1 MTEKAPSMEEGDLVG
16 IQHPDTGLGFISV
29 MGLLGEHYAVSVYRG
44 AKGLYDFWK
53 MQEHAMESEGPPLEA
68 FLEMSHV
75 QLSFE
80 DRDMLTD
87 EDRSLIKKLGLKYRG
102 RQEWPMFRSDGQF
115 PWYLDAQEAL
125 FLTVGLEQLLDTDAE
140 QIYFVRV
147 AEKTPD
153 GGIVWR
159 EEKQHIPKPKL
170 ISFKTTLDSERLE
183 RLKKLPVRRGRFEM
197 DVFLLPN
204 AVRENKGERTRIS

>member
-1 MTEKAPSMEEGDLVG
+1 MVG
-16 IQHPDTGLGFISV
+16 IQHPDRGLGFISV
-29 MGLLGEHYAVSVYRG
+29 MGMLGEHYAVSVYRG
-44 AKGLYDFWK
+44 AKGLYDFWN
-53 MQEHAMESEGPPLEA
+53 MQKHAMKSEADGSPIEA

-102 RQEWPMFRSDGQF
+102 RQEWPMFRSYGDGQF

-125 FLTVGLEQLLDTDAE
+125 FLTVGLE
-140 QIYFVRV
+140 
-147 AEKTPD
+147 
-153 GGIVWR
+153 
-159 EEKQHIPKPKL
+159 
-170 ISFKTTLDSERLE
+170 
-183 RLKKLPVRRGRFEM
+183 RLKTLPVRRERFEM

-204 AVRENKGERTRIS
+204 AVRENKGGRTRIS

>member
-102 RQEWPMFRSDGQF
+102 RQEWPMFRSDG
-115 PWYLDAQEAL
+115 DAQEAL

-140 QIYFVRV
+140 QIYFVRA

-183 RLKKLPVRRGRFEM
+183 RLKKLPVRRGR
-197 DVFLLPN
+197 N